1 MMHACM
7 AAADYR
13 LSLGIGSAS
22 HVIMLAFMVLSVVSV
37 VYDKQL
43 EPVSQAI

>member
-1 MMHACM
+1 M

-22 HVIMLAFMVLSVVSV
+22 HVIMLAFMVLSVV
-37 VYDKQL
+37 YDKQL